1 MGAGCRVR
9 GTAPNVSATPCDSV
23 TTQDKERAC
32 GARGHGDGRVPRG
45 PRPTLRPGPP
55 RARAPA
61 GPSFR
66 TEPSCGG
73 DGKARAGSCTGSA
86 ATCRGEGEKA
96 TMLSASPR
104 NPCTYAGKNPR
115 ETQARYQL
123 RVRPARSAG
132 RSWSMDQLAVA
143 KNVIR
148 HHDDALELVLLRDVI
163 QAFFLQMKKQTLRG

>member
-66 TEPSCGG
+66 TEPLCGG

-104 NPCTYAGKNPR
+104 NPCTYAGKNPAPANK
-115 ETQARYQL
+115 TQEKRKH
-123 RVRPARSAG
+123 VINSGCG
-132 RSWSMDQLAVA
+132 RHVPQEGHGAWTS
-143 KNVIR
+143 
-148 HHDDALELVLLRDVI
+148 LL
-163 QAFFLQMKKQTLRG
+163 